1 MNNSLTITPL
11 VNTLKNKMLVQ
22 LKAFGP
28 IGYIWHQEAE
38 TTAVAAG
45 YYFLRLCD
53 DLTEI
58 RYADPYRFRADA
70 AEAALDYMYQ
80 LLGDIDKSVNPLG
93 R

>member
-1 MNNSLTITPL
+1 MNNSLTITPCFAP
-11 VNTLKNKMLVQ
+11 KNKMLVQ

-28 IGYIWHQEAE
+28 IGYIWHEE
-38 TTAVAAG
+38 DDTDDVAAG

-53 DLTEI
+53 DMTEI